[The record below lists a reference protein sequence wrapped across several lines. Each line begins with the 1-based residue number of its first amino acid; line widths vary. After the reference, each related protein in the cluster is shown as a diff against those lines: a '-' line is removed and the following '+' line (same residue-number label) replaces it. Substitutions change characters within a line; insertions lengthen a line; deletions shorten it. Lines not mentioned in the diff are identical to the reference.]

1 MGKNMEEDIQK
12 KTYEEVAAL
21 KDLFLRRLM
30 DDKIKAAAIVRLN
43 ENNEALQ
50 RQLDE
55 RAIAALVK
63 EILLICDR
71 IDAQDTLDALT
82 CSVEEELLEVLARRD
97 FYKMPPAETFDPAYH
112 NAVGTVEETAEHP
125 DKSIVRIVRNGYLFC
140 DKVFRP
146 ADVVVAVKRKE
157 VQISE

>member
-1 MGKNMEEDIQK
+1 MEEDIQK

-55 RAIAALVK
+55 KAITSMIK

-71 IDAQDTLDALT
+71 IDAQDALDDLT
-82 CSVEEELLEVLARRD
+82 CSIEEELLEVLARRN
-97 FYKMPPAETFDPAYH
+97 FYRMPPAETFDPAYH
-112 NAVGTVEETAEHP
+112 NAVGTVEEPGEHP
-125 DKSIVRIVRNGYLFC
+125 DRSIVRIVRNGYIFC

-146 ADVVVAVKRKE
+146 ADVIVAVKRKE
-157 VQISE
+157 VQTSE

>member
-1 MGKNMEEDIQK
+1 MEEDIQK

-43 ENNEALQ
+43 ENNEVLQ

-55 RAIAALVK
+55 KAITSLVK

-71 IDAQDTLDALT
+71 IDAQDTLDSLT
-82 CSVEEELLEVLARRD
+82 CSVEEELLEVLARRNFD
-97 FYKMPPAETFDPAYH
+97 KMPPAETFDPVCH
-112 NAVGTVEETAEHP
+112 NAVGAVEESAEYP
-125 DKSIVRIVRNGYLFC
+125 DKSIVRIVRNGYFFC
-140 DKVFRP
+140 EKVFRP
-146 ADVVVAVKRKE
+146 ADVIVAVKRKG
-157 VQISE
+157 VPISE

>member
-1 MGKNMEEDIQK
+1 MEEDIQK

-55 RAIAALVK
+55 RAITSFVK

-71 IDAQDTLDALT
+71 IDAQDTLDDLT

-97 FYKMPPAETFDPAYH
+97 FYKMPPAETFDPACH
-112 NAVGTVEETAEHP
+112 NAVGENCEKWVSVLRQGVSSCRCHCCCKEKRSP
-125 DKSIVRIVRNGYLFC
+125 DFGVILQVANLNG
-140 DKVFRP
+140 
-146 ADVVVAVKRKE
+146 KE
-157 VQISE
+157 D

>member
-1 MGKNMEEDIQK
+1 MEEDIQK

-55 RAIAALVK
+55 RAITSFVK

-71 IDAQDTLDALT
+71 IDAQDTLDDLF
-82 CSVEEELLEVLARRD
+82 SLLDENEAQ
-97 FYKMPPAETFDPAYH
+97 K
-112 NAVGTVEETAEHP
+112 
-125 DKSIVRIVRNGYLFC
+125 KSLN
-140 DKVFRP
+140 D
-146 ADVVVAVKRKE
+146 
-157 VQISE
+157 

>member
-1 MGKNMEEDIQK
+1 MEEDIQK

-55 RAIAALVK
+55 KAITSMIK

-71 IDAQDTLDALT
+71 IDAQDALDDLT
-82 CSVEEELLEVLARRD
+82 CSIEEELLEVLARRN
-97 FYKMPPAETFDPAYH
+97 FYRMPPAETFDPAYH
-112 NAVGTVEETAEHP
+112 NAVGAVEETAEHP
-125 DKSIVRIVRNGYLFC
+125 DKSIVRIVRNGYIFC

-146 ADVVVAVKRKE
+146 ADVIVAVKRKE
-157 VQISE
+157 VQTSE

>member
-1 MGKNMEEDIQK
+1 MEEDIQK

-55 RAIAALVK
+55 RAITSLVK

-71 IDAQDTLDALT
+71 IDAQDTLDDLT

-97 FYKMPPAETFDPAYH
+97 FYKMPPAEISYAKYLRRYH
-112 NAVGTVEETAEHP
+112 GMAQRAVG
-125 DKSIVRIVRNGYLFC
+125 RGYHGKPRRAFYQC
-140 DKVFRP
+140 
-146 ADVVVAVKRKE
+146 E
-157 VQISE
+157 

>member
-1 MGKNMEEDIQK
+1 MEEDIQK
-12 KTYEEVAAL
+12 KTYEEVTAL

-43 ENNEALQ
+43 ENNEVLQ

-55 RAIAALVK
+55 KAITSLVK

-82 CSVEEELLEVLARRD
+82 CSVEEELLEVLARRN
-97 FYKMPPAETFDPAYH
+97 FNKMPPAETFDPVCH
-112 NAVGTVEETAEHP
+112 NAVGAVEESAEYP
-125 DKSIVRIVRNGYLFC
+125 DKSIVRIVRNGYFFC
-140 DKVFRP
+140 GKVFRP
-146 ADVVVAVKRKE
+146 ADVIVAVKRKD
-157 VQISE
+157 VPISE

>member
-1 MGKNMEEDIQK
+1 MEEDIQK

-43 ENNEALQ
+43 ENNEVLQ
-50 RQLDE
+50 HQLDE
-55 RAIAALVK
+55 RAITSMVK

-71 IDAQDTLDALT
+71 IDAQDTLDELT
-82 CSVEEELLEVLARRD
+82 CSIEEELLEVLVRRG
-97 FYKMPPAETFDPAYH
+97 FYKMPPAEIFDPAFH
-112 NAVGTVEETAEHP
+112 NAVGTVEETVEHP
-125 DKSIVRIVRNGYLFC
+125 DRSIVKIVKNGYLFC

-146 ADVVVAVKRKE
+146 ADVIVAIKRKE
-157 VQISE
+157 VHIPE

>member
-1 MGKNMEEDIQK
+1 MEEDIQK

-55 RAIAALVK
+55 RAITSFVK

-71 IDAQDTLDALT
+71 IDAQDTLDDLT

-97 FYKMPPAETFDPAYH
+97 FYKMPPAETFDPACH

-146 ADVVVAVKRKE
+146 ADVIVAVKKKE
-157 VQISE
+157 AQISE

>member
-1 MGKNMEEDIQK
+1 MEEDIQK

-43 ENNEALQ
+43 ENNEVLQ

-55 RAIAALVK
+55 KAITSLVK

-71 IDAQDTLDALT
+71 IDAQDTLDSLT
-82 CSVEEELLEVLARRD
+82 CSVEEELLEVLARRN
-97 FYKMPPAETFDPAYH
+97 FYKMPPAETFDPVCH
-112 NAVGTVEETAEHP
+112 NAVGAVEESAEYP
-125 DKSIVRIVRNGYLFC
+125 DKSIVRIVRNGYFFC
-140 DKVFRP
+140 EKVFRP
-146 ADVVVAVKRKE
+146 ADVIVAVKRKG
-157 VQISE
+157 VPISE